1 MTIAGQSAGG
11 GSVMSQTACPDNTG
25 LFRGAVVMSAM
36 IFDPYLRREI
46 GRPEK
51 LADAEK
57 KGEEFFAFLGVK
69 NLKEARALDAV
80 TLQRSYEKYMEGHT
94 PFFTVQDDLFCVG
107 DPIALYTRGEC
118 VDAVMMVNMGTYTG
132 NSGVEK
138 IAIALARR
146 RSEEDEEENEDS
158 NG

>member
-1 MTIAGQSAGG
+1 VSQVATRKRRRRRARPYIQYSKRMAWRVTVFWMAYRLMTAIVVALRPDAQSAL
-11 GSVMSQTACPDNTG
+11 V
-25 LFRGAVVMSAM
+25 
-36 IFDPYLRREI
+36 
-46 GRPEK
+46 
-51 LADAEK
+51 
-57 KGEEFFAFLGVK
+57 
-69 NLKEARALDAV
+69 
-80 TLQRSYEKYMEGHT
+80 
-94 PFFTVQDDLFCVG
+94 DLVAG
-107 DPIALYTRGEC
+107 

>member
-1 MTIAGQSAGG
+1 MATTKRRRRRNPARPYVQYSKRMAWRVTVFWMIYRLG
-11 GSVMSQTACPDNTG
+11 TA
-25 LFRGAVVMSAM
+25 AVVA
-36 IFDPYLRREI
+36 LR
-46 GRPEK
+46 P
-51 LADAEK
+51 DAQ
-57 KGEEFFAFLGVK
+57 
-69 NLKEARALDAV
+69 NALV
-80 TLQRSYEKYMEGHT
+80 
-94 PFFTVQDDLFCVG
+94 DLVAG
-107 DPIALYTRGEC
+107 

>member
-1 MTIAGQSAGG
+1 MRPYVQYSKRMAWRVTVFWMIYRL
-11 GSVMSQTACPDNTG
+11 VTA
-25 LFRGAVVMSAM
+25 AVVA
-36 IFDPYLRREI
+36 LR
-46 GRPEK
+46 P
-51 LADAEK
+51 DAQ
-57 KGEEFFAFLGVK
+57 
-69 NLKEARALDAV
+69 NALV
-80 TLQRSYEKYMEGHT
+80 
-94 PFFTVQDDLFCVG
+94 DLVAG
-107 DPIALYTRGEC
+107 

>member
-1 MTIAGQSAGG
+1 MAWRVTVFWMIYRL
-11 GSVMSQTACPDNTG
+11 VTA
-25 LFRGAVVMSAM
+25 AVVA
-36 IFDPYLRREI
+36 LR
-46 GRPEK
+46 P
-51 LADAEK
+51 DAQ
-57 KGEEFFAFLGVK
+57 
-69 NLKEARALDAV
+69 NALV
-80 TLQRSYEKYMEGHT
+80 
-94 PFFTVQDDLFCVG
+94 DLVAG
-107 DPIALYTRGEC
+107 

>member
-1 MTIAGQSAGG
+1 MQYSKRMAWRVTVFWMIYRL
-11 GSVMSQTACPDNTG
+11 VTA
-25 LFRGAVVMSAM
+25 AVVA
-36 IFDPYLRREI
+36 LR
-46 GRPEK
+46 P
-51 LADAEK
+51 DAQ
-57 KGEEFFAFLGVK
+57 
-69 NLKEARALDAV
+69 NALV
-80 TLQRSYEKYMEGHT
+80 
-94 PFFTVQDDLFCVG
+94 DLVAG
-107 DPIALYTRGEC
+107 